1 MLILI
6 GLFMVAL
13 LLTGLLTGWLR
24 RYALAASLID
34 IPNARSSHQ
43 LPTPRGGGLSIVIVF
58 LLGLLALF
66 GLDVLP
72 SSALWALSAAGL
84 IVAITGFLDDHG
96 HIAARWRLLVHFGA
110 AAWGLYCLGG
120 LPPMILPVP
129 GFDVVT
135 LELGWLGQL
144 LAVLYLV
151 WLLNLYNFM
160 DGIDGLA
167 SIEAITVSVGAALLY
182 ALQIEVS
189 ALWTAPVLLAI
200 TVSGFLV
207 WNYPPAKIF
216 MGDAGS
222 GFLGIILGLL
232 SIQAAWFNPLFL
244 WSWLILLAVFIT
256 DATWTLFR
264 RLLRGDKVY
273 QAHCSHA
280 YQYAARCY
288 GSHKKVTLAVAVINL
303 TWLLPLAL
311 AVGLKHINAGLGLLL
326 AYLPLILLVIVFR
339 AGQKELL

>member
-1 MLILI
+1 MLI
-6 GLFMVAL
+6 GLFVVAL

-43 LPTPRGGGLSIVIVF
+43 MPTPRGGGLSIVVVF
-58 LLGLLALF
+58 LLGLLSLF
-66 GLDVLP
+66 GLDLLT
-72 SSALWALSAAGL
+72 SASLWALLGAGS

-96 HIAARWRLLVHFGA
+96 HIAARWRLLVHFSA

-120 LPPMILPVP
+120 LPPLILPGLDGVAL
-129 GFDVVT
+129 G
-135 LELGWLGQL
+135 LGWLGQI

-167 SIEAITVSVGAALLY
+167 SIEAITVSLGAALLY
-182 ALQIEVS
+182 ALQVEAS
-189 ALWTAPVLLAI
+189 NLWIVPVFLAI

-207 WNYPPAKIF
+207 WNFPPAKIF

-222 GFLGIILGLL
+222 GFLGMVLGLL
-232 SIQAAWFNPLFL
+232 SIQAGWIESSFL

-264 RLLRGDKVY
+264 RLFRGDKVY
-273 QAHCSHA
+273 EAHCSHA
-280 YQYAARCY
+280 YQYAARFY
-288 GSHKKVTLAVAVINL
+288 GSHKKVSLVVAAINL
-303 TWLLPLAL
+303 VWLLPLAL
-311 AVGLKHINAGLGLLL
+311 GVGLMQINIGLGLLL
-326 AYLPLILLVIVFR
+326 AYVPLMFLAIVFR
-339 AGQKELL
+339 AGQREVL

>member
-1 MLILI
+1 MLIVI
-6 GLFMVAL
+6 GLFIVAL

-43 LPTPRGGGLSIVIVF
+43 LPTPRGGGLAIVIVF
-58 LLGLLALF
+58 LVGLLSLFALD
-66 GLDVLP
+66 LL
-72 SSALWALSAAGL
+72 SSATLGSLLGAGA
-84 IVAITGFLDDHG
+84 IIAITGFLDDHG
-96 HIAARWRLLVHFGA
+96 HIAARWRLLVHFSA
-110 AAWGLYCLGG
+110 ASWGLYCLGG
-120 LPPMILPVP
+120 LPPLSLPGP
-129 GFDVVT
+129 GFDGVAV
-135 LELGWLGQL
+135 ELGGLGQV

-167 SIEAITVSVGAALLY
+167 SIEAITVSLSAALLY
-182 ALQIEVS
+182 ALQTEVS
-189 ALWTAPVLLAI
+189 VLWIAPVLLAI

-207 WNYPPAKIF
+207 WNFPPAKIF

-222 GFLGIILGLL
+222 GFLGIVLGLL
-232 SIQAAWFNPLFL
+232 SIQAAWLDSSFL

-256 DATWTLFR
+256 DATWSLFR

-273 QAHCSHA
+273 EAHCSHA

-288 GSHKKVTLAVAVINL
+288 GSHKKVSLAVAVINVV
-303 TWLLPLAL
+303 WLLPLAL
-311 AVGLKHINAGLGLLL
+311 AVGLKQINAGLGLLL
-326 AYLPLILLVIVFR
+326 AYLPLMVLVIVFR
-339 AGQKELL
+339 AGQKEVL

>member
-1 MLILI
+1 MLV
-6 GLFMVAL
+6 GLFIVAL

-34 IPNARSSHQ
+34 IPNARSSHL

-58 LLGLLALF
+58 LLGLLSLF
-66 GLDVLP
+66 GLDLLT
-72 SSALWALSAAGL
+72 SATLWALLGSGA

-96 HIAARWRLLVHFGA
+96 HIAARWRLLVHFSA

-120 LPPMILPVP
+120 LPPVILPVP
-129 GFDVVT
+129 GFDAVAV
-135 LELGWLGQL
+135 ELGWIGQI
-144 LAVLYLV
+144 LALLYLV

-167 SIEAITVSVGAALLY
+167 SIEAITVCLGAALLY
-182 ALQIEVS
+182 VLQAEVS
-189 ALWTAPVLLAI
+189 DLWMTPVFLAV

-207 WNYPPAKIF
+207 WNFPPAKIF

-222 GFLGIILGLL
+222 GFLGMVLGLL
-232 SIQAAWFNPLFL
+232 SIQAAWIESSFL

-264 RLLRGDKVY
+264 RLLKGDKVY

-288 GSHKKVTLAVAVINL
+288 GSHKKVSLMVAAINVI
-303 TWLLPLAL
+303 WLLPLAL
-311 AVGLKHINAGLGLLL
+311 CVGLRLVNAGLGLLL
-326 AYLPLILLVIVFR
+326 AYVPLILIAIVFR
-339 AGQKELL
+339 AGQKEVLL

>member
-326 AYLPLILLVIVFR
+326 AYLPLILLVIIFR

>member
-1 MLILI
+1 MLV
-6 GLFMVAL
+6 GLFIVAL

-34 IPNARSSHQ
+34 IPNARSSHL

-58 LLGLLALF
+58 LLGLLSLF
-66 GLDVLP
+66 GLDLLT
-72 SSALWALSAAGL
+72 SATLWALLGSGA

-96 HIAARWRLLVHFGA
+96 HIAARWRLLVHFSA

-120 LPPMILPVP
+120 LPPVILPVP
-129 GFDVVT
+129 GFDVVAV
-135 LELGWLGQL
+135 ELGWLGQI
-144 LAVLYLV
+144 LALLYLV

-167 SIEAITVSVGAALLY
+167 SIEAITVCLGAALLY
-182 ALQIEVS
+182 VLQAEVS
-189 ALWTAPVLLAI
+189 DLWMTPVFLAV

-207 WNYPPAKIF
+207 WNFPPAKIF

-222 GFLGIILGLL
+222 GFLGMVLGLL
-232 SIQAAWFNPLFL
+232 SIQATWIESSFL

-256 DATWTLFR
+256 DATWTLFM
-264 RLLRGDKVY
+264 RLLKGDKVY

-288 GSHKKVTLAVAVINL
+288 GSHKKVSLMVAAINVI
-303 TWLLPLAL
+303 WLLPLAL
-311 AVGLKHINAGLGLLL
+311 CVGLRLVNAGLGLLL
-326 AYLPLILLVIVFR
+326 AYVPLILIAIVFR
-339 AGQKELL
+339 AGQKEVLL

>member
-1 MLILI
+1 MLMLVSLCILA
-6 GLFMVAL
+6 ML
-13 LLTGLLTGWLR
+13 LSGLLTGWLR

-34 IPNARSSHQ
+34 IPNARSSHK

-66 GLDVLP
+66 GLDLLAGSV
-72 SSALWALSAAGL
+72 LWALLGAGA

-96 HIAARWRLLVHFGA
+96 HIAARWRLLVHFCA

-120 LPPMILPVP
+120 LPTIILPVP
-129 GFDVVT
+129 GLSILT
-135 LELGWLGQL
+135 LDLGWIGQL
-144 LAVLYLV
+144 LAALYLV

-160 DGIDGLA
+160 DGIDGIA

-182 ALQIEVS
+182 AMQTE
-189 ALWTAPVLLAI
+189 ANTLWGVPVLLTM
-200 TVSGFLV
+200 TVVGFLV
-207 WNYPPAKIF
+207 WNFPPAKIF

-222 GFLGIILGLL
+222 GFLGIVLGLL
-232 SIQAAWFNPLFL
+232 SIQAAWVNPLFL

-264 RLLRGDKVY
+264 RLLRGEKVY

-280 YQYAARCY
+280 YQYAARFY
-288 GSHKKVTLAVAVINL
+288 GSHKKVTLTVAVINL
-303 TWLLPLAL
+303 VWLLPLAL
-311 AVGLKHINAGLGLLL
+311 GVALNQINACFALLL
-326 AYLPLILLVIVFR
+326 AYLPLIVLAIVFR
-339 AGQKELL
+339 AGQRESL

>member
-1 MLILI
+1 MLMLV
-6 GLFMVAL
+6 GLFIVAL
-13 LLTGLLTGWLR
+13 LLSSLLTGCLR

-58 LLGLLALF
+58 LLGLLSLF
-66 GLDVLP
+66 CLDLVTA
-72 SSALWALSAAGL
+72 SVLWALLGAGS

-96 HIAARWRLLVHFGA
+96 HIAARWRLLVHFSA
-110 AAWGLYCLGG
+110 ASWGLYCLGG
-120 LPPMILPVP
+120 LPVLILAVP
-129 GFDVVT
+129 GFDFVA

-167 SIEAITVSVGAALLY
+167 SIEAITVSLAAALLY
-182 ALQIEVS
+182 VLQAEVS
-189 ALWTAPVLLAI
+189 ALWIAPVLLAV
-200 TVSGFLV
+200 TVCGFLV
-207 WNYPPAKIF
+207 WNFPPAKIF

-222 GFLGIILGLL
+222 GFLGIVLGLL
-232 SIQAAWFNPLFL
+232 SIQAAWLDSSFF

-256 DATWTLFR
+256 DATWTLFG

-288 GSHKKVTLAVAVINL
+288 GSHKKVSLAVAVINII
-303 TWLLPLAL
+303 WLLPLAL
-311 AVGLKHINAGLGLLL
+311 AVGLNQLNAVLGLLL
-326 AYLPLILLVIVFR
+326 AYLPLMFLAIVFR
-339 AGQKELL
+339 AGQRVVL

>member
-1 MLILI
+1 MLMLI
-6 GLFMVAL
+6 GLFLAAL
-13 LLTGLLTGWLR
+13 LLAGLFTGWLR

-58 LLGLLALF
+58 LLGLLSLF
-66 GLDVLP
+66 CLDLVTA
-72 SSALWALSAAGL
+72 SVLWALLGAGS

-96 HIAARWRLLVHFGA
+96 HIAARWRLLVHFSA

-120 LPPMILPVP
+120 LPVLILAVP
-129 GFDVVT
+129 GFELVA

-167 SIEAITVSVGAALLY
+167 SIEAITVSLAAALLY
-182 ALQIEVS
+182 VLQAEVS
-189 ALWTAPVLLAI
+189 ALWIVPVLLAV

-207 WNYPPAKIF
+207 WNFPPAKIF

-222 GFLGIILGLL
+222 GFLGIVLGLL
-232 SIQAAWFNPLFL
+232 SIQAAWLDSSFF

-273 QAHCSHA
+273 QAHCSHG

-288 GSHKKVTLAVAVINL
+288 GSHKKVSLAVAVINII
-303 TWLLPLAL
+303 WLLPLAL
-311 AVGLKHINAGLGLLL
+311 AVGLNQLNAVLGLLL
-326 AYLPLILLVIVFR
+326 AYLPLMFLAIVFR
-339 AGQKELL
+339 AGQRAVL

>member
-1 MLILI
+1 
-6 GLFMVAL
+6 
-13 LLTGLLTGWLR
+13 
-24 RYALAASLID
+24 LID

-182 ALQIEVS
+182 ALQAELS

>member
-1 MLILI
+1 MLMLV
-6 GLFMVAL
+6 GLFIVAL
-13 LLTGLLTGWLR
+13 LLAGFLTGWLR

-58 LLGLLALF
+58 LLGLLSLF
-66 GLDVLP
+66 CLDLVTV
-72 SSALWALSAAGL
+72 SALWAFLGAGS

-96 HIAARWRLLVHFGA
+96 HIAARWRLLVHFSA

-120 LPPMILPVP
+120 LPTLTLPVP
-129 GFDVVT
+129 GFELVT
-135 LELGWLGQL
+135 LDLGWIGQL

-167 SIEAITVSVGAALLY
+167 SIEAITVSLGAALLY
-182 ALQIEVS
+182 VLQAEVI
-189 ALWTAPVLLAI
+189 ALWIAPVLLAV
-200 TVSGFLV
+200 TVCGFLV
-207 WNYPPAKIF
+207 WNFPPAKIF

-222 GFLGIILGLL
+222 GFLGIVLGLL
-232 SIQAAWFNPLFL
+232 SIQAAWLDSSFL

-273 QAHCSHA
+273 QAHCSHG
-280 YQYAARCY
+280 YQYAARY
-288 GSHKKVTLAVAVINL
+288 YQSHKKVSLAVAVINL
-303 TWLLPLAL
+303 VWLLPVAL
-311 AVGLKHINAGLGLLL
+311 CVGLKHIDAGLGLLL
-326 AYLPLILLVIVFR
+326 AYVPVMLLAIFFR
-339 AGQKELL
+339 AGQREVL

>member
-1 MLILI
+1 MLIVV
-6 GLFMVAL
+6 GLFIVAL
-13 LLTGLLTGWLR
+13 LLTGFLTGWLR

-58 LLGLLALF
+58 LLGLLWLF
-66 GLDVLP
+66 GLELL
-72 SSALWALSAAGL
+72 SSATLWSLLGAGA

-96 HIAARWRLLVHFGA
+96 HIAARWRLLVHFSA

-120 LPPMILPVP
+120 LPPIILPVP
-129 GFDVVT
+129 GFDVVA
-135 LELGWLGQL
+135 LELGWLGHI

-167 SIEAITVSVGAALLY
+167 SIEAITVSLGAALLY
-182 ALQIEVS
+182 VLQTEVS
-189 ALWTAPVLLAI
+189 ALWIAPVLLAV
-200 TVSGFLV
+200 TVCGFLV
-207 WNYPPAKIF
+207 WNFPPAKIF

-222 GFLGIILGLL
+222 GFLGIVLGLL
-232 SIQAAWFNPLFL
+232 SIQAAWLDSSFL

-273 QAHCSHA
+273 EAHCSHG
-280 YQYAARCY
+280 YQYAARY
-288 GSHKKVTLAVAVINL
+288 YQSHKKVSLAVAVINL
-303 TWLLPLAL
+303 VWLLPVAL
-311 AVGLKHINAGLGLLL
+311 CVGLKHIDAGLGLLL
-326 AYLPLILLVIVFR
+326 AYVPLILLAIFFR
-339 AGQKELL
+339 AGQREAL

>member
-1 MLILI
+1 MLMLV
-6 GLFMVAL
+6 GLFIVAL
-13 LLTGLLTGWLR
+13 FLTALLTGWLR

-66 GLDVLP
+66 GLNVLP

-96 HIAARWRLLVHFGA
+96 HIAARWRLLVHFSA

-120 LPPMILPVP
+120 LPPLILPVP
-129 GFDVVT
+129 GFDVVA
-135 LELGWLGQL
+135 LDLGWLGQI

-167 SIEAITVSVGAALLY
+167 SIEAITVSLGAALLY
-182 ALQIEVS
+182 VLQTEVS
-189 ALWTAPVLLAI
+189 ALWIAPVLLAV
-200 TVSGFLV
+200 TVCGFLV
-207 WNYPPAKIF
+207 WNFPPAKIF

-222 GFLGIILGLL
+222 GFLGIVLGLL
-232 SIQAAWFNPLFL
+232 SIQATWLDSSFL

-273 QAHCSHA
+273 QAHCSHG
-280 YQYAARCY
+280 YQYAARY
-288 GSHKKVTLAVAVINL
+288 YQSHKKVSLAVAVINL
-303 TWLLPLAL
+303 VWLLPVAL
-311 AVGLKHINAGLGLLL
+311 CVGLKHIDAGLGLLL
-326 AYLPLILLVIVFR
+326 AYVPVMLLAIFFR
-339 AGQKELL
+339 AGQRGVL

>member
-1 MLILI
+1 MLMLV
-6 GLFMVAL
+6 GLFIVAL
-13 LLTGLLTGWLR
+13 FLTALLTGWLR

-66 GLDVLP
+66 GLNVLP

-96 HIAARWRLLVHFGA
+96 HIAARWRLLVHFSA

-120 LPPMILPVP
+120 LPPLILPVP
-129 GFDVVT
+129 GFDVVA
-135 LELGWLGQL
+135 LDLGWLGQI

-182 ALQIEVS
+182 ALQAELS
-189 ALWTAPVLLAI
+189 ALWTVPVLLAI

-232 SIQAAWFNPLFL
+232 SIQAAWLCPLFL

-273 QAHCSHA
+273 QAHCSHG
-280 YQYAARCY
+280 YQYAARFY
-288 GSHKKVTLAVAVINL
+288 GSHKNVTLAVAVINL

-311 AVGLKHINAGLGLLL
+311 VVALKHINAGLGLLL